1 MKSLQDTQYIKNKRK
16 KLKLIYGFIA
26 FLLLILCVLLS
37 YVYRPYVY
45 SHHINDYHIADCYT
59 SFLGVPIIVFLTQAF
74 RKEKWSIP
82 TNIFYA
88 TVFLIGWEIVDGFL
102 AKQYDW
108 IDIIACIFSG
118 VILYVIH
125 RITCFKSIYEYD
137 G

>member
-59 SFLGVPIIVFLTQAF
+59 SFLGVPIIVFLTQA
-74 RKEKWSIP
+74 
-82 TNIFYA
+82 
-88 TVFLIGWEIVDGFL
+88 
-102 AKQYDW
+102 
-108 IDIIACIFSG
+108 
-118 VILYVIH
+118 
-125 RITCFKSIYEYD
+125 
-137 G
+137 

>member
-1 MKSLQDTQYIKNKRK
+1 M
-16 KLKLIYGFIA
+16 
-26 FLLLILCVLLS
+26 CVLLS

-59 SFLGVPIIVFLTQAF
+59 SFLGVPIIVFLTQAL
-74 RKEKWSIP
+74 RKENWSIP

-125 RITCFKSIYEYD
+125 RITCFKSIHE
-137 G
+137 